1 MSEYNF
7 AKDLMSED
15 EYEEEFSSDLEQ
27 QFYSEKPKPNLNI
40 QKPETEHLE
49 KNESSENN
57 INEEKKSKIIID
69 INEDDD
75 IIESKDIKKGN
86 EMNFKYKKKI

>member
-1 MSEYNF
+1 MSDYNF

-15 EYEEEFSSDLEQ
+15 EYDEAFSSDLEQ